1 MLKFAQHSKHSCQA
15 YSIRLYQS
23 TTQTYNATNK
33 LTKLIQ
39 PLTKTEPINYI
50 LTTVK
55 IFNNGI
61 SKLKVDFLNS
71 LHIQQ
76 AELSRQH
83 LLRKSRLDY
92 EKRRQRLRCHEKHG
106 IHLVDKDGKEV
117 GFIPSTRYTFPKHN
131 YQQHQNHVALK
142 GNYLSTRR
150 PQEHLRQITRDL
162 QTTLPTVAAFVVLPG
177 VGYAFLLLGMIFP
190 RLLLSR
196 QFHTRE
202 QRWEFSITEYGDRRR
217 WFNILSIDFW
227 GSCMIK
233 MPSLVCEKEEK
244 EIHQIISREEQQPNS
259 PQLSNIESLSYT
271 KMDAGGPVF
280 NKDSM
285 YTLYQLFQQHIS
297 SGHQGSTSSSS
308 INQLQSAHL
317 HHLALSNN
325 LTASMLLPKSIRSTF
340 LQTCLPNTY
349 LQSKLITLAE
359 DIIIDDV
366 ALIEEGQLDNA
377 CIEMTEEEVLD
388 ACWLRGLPVGGFAS
402 LDSSSISSST
412 NGSRED
418 EVYQMRKILTN
429 HLLMMKHVMDKRLKR
444 ELVRDSTLQ
453 LLVVHLTAI
462 RYTMRRR

>member
-1 MLKFAQHSKHSCQA
+1 MQ
-15 YSIRLYQS
+15 
-23 TTQTYNATNK
+23 
-33 LTKLIQ
+33 LIQ

-50 LTTVK
+50 LNSVS

-61 SKLKVDFLNS
+61 SKLKVDFLDS

-106 IHLVDKDGKEV
+106 IHLVNKDGEEV
-117 GFIPSTRYTFPKHN
+117 GFIPSTRYTYPKHHN
-131 YQQHQNHVALK
+131 QQYQQNHVALK

-177 VGYAFLLLGMIFP
+177 VGYAFLLLGMVFP

-202 QRWEFSITEYGDRRR
+202 QRWEFATTEYGDRRW
-217 WFNILSIDFW
+217 WFNLLSIDLW

-233 MPSLVCEKEEK
+233 MPSLVREEEK
-244 EIHQIISREEQQPNS
+244 EKIHQISGNLQQQPDS
-259 PQLSNIESLSYT
+259 LPPSSNIESLAYT

-280 NKDSM
+280 NKQSM
-285 YTLYQLFQQHIS
+285 HILYHLFQQQQHIS
-297 SGHQGSTSSSS
+297 SGHQGSISS

-340 LQTCLPNTY
+340 LQTCLPNIY
-349 LQSKLITLAE
+349 LQSKLVTLAE
-359 DIIIDDV
+359 DIIIDDA

-377 CIEMTEEEVLD
+377 CIEMTEEEILD

-402 LDSSSISSST
+402 LDKRSTSTTSS
-412 NGSRED
+412 GSRED
-418 EVYQMRKILTN
+418 EVHQMRKILTN
-429 HLLMMKHVMDKRLKR
+429 HLLMMNHVMDKRLKG

-453 LLVVHLTAI
+453 LLVLHLPAI
-462 RYTMRRR
+462 RYTIKRR

>member
-1 MLKFAQHSKHSCQA
+1 MIKFVQHTKRSCQA

-23 TTQTYNATNK
+23 KTQTHNARNK
-33 LTKLIQ
+33 LIQLIQ

-71 LHIQQ
+71 IHIQQ

-106 IHLVDKDGKEV
+106 IHLVNKEGEEV
-117 GFIPSTRYTFPKHN
+117 GFIPSTRYTFPKHTHN
-131 YQQHQNHVALK
+131 QQQHHVALK

-202 QRWEFSITEYGDRRR
+202 QRWEFSTTEYGDRRW
-217 WFNILSIDFW
+217 WFSSLSIDFW
-227 GSCMIK
+227 GSCMMK
-233 MPSLVCEKEEK
+233 MPSIVREEEK
-244 EIHQIISREEQQPNS
+244 EKVHQISGNLQQQQPDS
-259 PQLSNIESLSYT
+259 TLSKNIESLAYT
-271 KMDAGGPVF
+271 TMDAGGPVF

-285 YTLYQLFQQHIS
+285 IKLYELFQQHIS
-297 SGHQGSTSSSS
+297 GHQGSTSSS

-340 LQTCLPNTY
+340 LQTCLPNSY
-349 LQSKLITLAE
+349 LVSKLITLAE

-388 ACWLRGLPVGGFAS
+388 AVWLRGLPVGGFAS
-402 LDSSSISSST
+402 LNSSST
-412 NGSRED
+412 SS
-418 EVYQMRKILTN
+418 
-429 HLLMMKHVMDKRLKR
+429 
-444 ELVRDSTLQ
+444 STDDMNVEGVL
-453 LLVVHLTAI
+453 HESS
-462 RYTMRRR
+462 